1 MDLKTRKVGISSNKH
16 VTKNDSRKMSL
27 DDRPVDDSEEESI
40 NIENSPP
47 YTNLPSWASMEGLD
61 AWDRLIFGT
70 EYERSGESI
79 IAGDDFIKVIEV

>member
-47 YTNLPSWASMEGLD
+47 YTNLPS
-61 AWDRLIFGT
+61 
-70 EYERSGESI
+70 
-79 IAGDDFIKVIEV
+79 